1 MIAFAKKIQR
11 YMVNRPLSLLRIF
24 LGIVFLS
31 AGLHRIIFF
40 SVAHENFSNLGVSP
54 VVPLLVIT
62 IVLQIA
68 MGTLLIIN
76 KLVIPA
82 SSIIAVIVII
92 GIVISIIKAG
102 TRFYANF
109 NEVFILTATPT
120 NIILHITYFIGILT
134 LLLYNLN
141 LKKKS

>member
-1 MIAFAKKIQR
+1 MA
-11 YMVNRPLSLLRIF
+11 NRPLSLLRIF

-31 AGLHRIIFF
+31 AGLYRIMFF
-40 SVAHENFSNLGVSP
+40 PVAHENFSNLGITP
-54 VVPLLVIT
+54 TIPFLIMVIA
-62 IVLQIA
+62 LQIT

-76 KLVIPA
+76 RLVIPA

-92 GIVISIIKAG
+92 GIVISLIEAG

-134 LLLYNLN
+134 LLMYNLN
-141 LKKKS
+141 VKKKS

>member
-1 MIAFAKKIQR
+1 MIFPKKIYYFARNQ
-11 YMVNRPLSLLRIF
+11 PLSLLRIF

-31 AGLHRIIFF
+31 AGLNRIIFF
-40 SVAHENFSNLGVSP
+40 SVAHENFSSLGISP
-54 VVPLLVIT
+54 AIPLLVIT
-62 IVLQIA
+62 ITLQIA

-76 KLVIPA
+76 RLVIPA
-82 SSIIAVIVII
+82 SLIIAVIVII
-92 GIVISIIKAG
+92 GIAASFIKAG

-141 LKKKS
+141 IKKKS

>member
-1 MIAFAKKIQR
+1 MRYARKIWI
-11 YMVNRPLSLLRIF
+11 YIKGHPLFLLRVF
-24 LGIVFLS
+24 LGVVFLS

-40 SVAHENFSNLGVSP
+40 PVAHENFSNLGISP
-54 VVPLLVIT
+54 AIPLLVIT
-62 IVLQIA
+62 IALQIT
-68 MGTLLIIN
+68 MGALLIITS
-76 KLVIPA
+76 LVIPA

-92 GIVISIIKAG
+92 GIVISLIKAG

-141 LKKKS
+141 TKKKS